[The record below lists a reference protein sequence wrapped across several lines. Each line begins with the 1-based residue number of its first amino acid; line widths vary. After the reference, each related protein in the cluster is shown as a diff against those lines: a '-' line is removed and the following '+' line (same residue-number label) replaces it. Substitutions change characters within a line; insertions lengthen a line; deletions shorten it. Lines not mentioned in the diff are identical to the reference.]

1 MDLRDRYERD
11 GLLPEAYPLA
21 DPGVIDALRGELP
34 AHRAEAGR
42 LRAAGVH
49 RVPYLLSDAI
59 ARAARDPAVLATVAA
74 VLGTDELVM
83 WGPNLQVG
91 TPNEAGLWHT
101 DIESWLW
108 PTVTV
113 VVGLAGCEPLNATRC
128 IPGSHRLPVQPWG
141 AADNTDAGTV
151 LRAARRLDPRCTEI
165 TSFAGFGDGTFYV
178 FDAKCWHAGA
188 AGRSEGRESLF
199 LHYDR
204 AASPRVPYMRDYEDH
219 TWFDSPAAYLPL
231 APAVRT
237 DLHPVAGKDYEGTR
251 PGWWLTPT
259 AG

>member
-21 DPGVIDALRGELP
+21 GPAVTGDLRSELP
-34 AHRAEAGR
+34 AHRAEAER
-42 LRAAGVH
+42 LRATGTF
-49 RVPYLLSDAI
+49 RVPYLLSDPI
-59 ARAARDPAVLATVAA
+59 ARAARDPAVLGTVAA

-83 WGPNLQVG
+83 WGPNLQLG
-91 TPNEAGLWHT
+91 TPNEAGRWHT

-141 AADNTDAGTV
+141 AADNTDADTV
-151 LRAARRLDPRCTEI
+151 LRAAHRLDPRCTEI
-165 TSFAGFGDGTFYV
+165 TSFAGFGDGRFYV

-188 AGRSEGRESLF
+188 AARSEGRESLF

-204 AASPRVPYMRDYEDH
+204 ASNPRVPYMRDYEDR
-219 TWFDSPAAYLPL
+219 TWFDTPATYLPL
-231 APAVRT
+231 AATVDTAV
-237 DLHPVAGKDYEGTR
+237 HPTTGKNYEGDR
-251 PGWWLTPT
+251 PGWWLPRPT
-259 AG
+259 